1 MIPLVRRELLRFWRE
16 RTRVAGFVV
25 APLLF
30 WFVTSAGFGDF
41 NRFFSGSLALTLMF
55 SAIFA
60 NMSLI
65 EDRREGFLLGV
76 LVTQAPRSRIVAGK
90 ILGAALLAWSQSL
103 LFLAFLPFTAFRPP
117 FASLLA
123 VVPALFAIA
132 FVFTALGFLIAWKLN
147 SVQGFHAIINL
158 LLVPLWMTSGAL
170 FPLRTAA
177 TWLQWAMRLNPMTYA
192 LALIERL
199 LNPAADALLPSVLL
213 SATVTVLLG
222 GVLYAAAVRLA
233 REGE

>member
-1 MIPLVRRELLRFWRE
+1 MIPLARRELLRFWRE

-76 LVTQAPRSRIVAGK
+76 LVTRVSRAGVVAGK
-90 ILGAALLAWSQSL
+90 ILGASLLAWSQSL
-103 LFLAFLPFTAFRPP
+103 LLLAFVPFTAFRP
-117 FASLLA
+117 SWIA
-123 VVPALFAIA
+123 VILALFAIA
-132 FVFTALGFLIAWKLN
+132 FAFTAIGFLVAWKIN
-147 SVQGFHAIINL
+147 STQGFHAVINL
-158 LLVPLWMTSGAL
+158 LLLPMWMTSGAL
-170 FPLRTAA
+170 FPFATAQ
-177 TWLQWAMRLNPMTYA
+177 TWMQWAMRLNPMTYA
-192 LALIERL
+192 LALLERL
-199 LNPAADALLPSVLL
+199 LNPTPDPLLPSILVSTLVTLAVGAVLF
-213 SATVTVLLG
+213 AG
-222 GVLYAAAVRLA
+222 AVRLA
-233 REGE
+233 GESE

>member
-1 MIPLVRRELLRFWRE
+1 MIPLARRELLRFWRE
-16 RTRVAGFVV
+16 RTRVAGFVA

-76 LVTQAPRSRIVAGK
+76 LVTRASRASIVAGK
-90 ILGAALLAWSQSL
+90 IFGAALLAFSQSL

-117 FASLLA
+117 LTSLLA
-123 VVPALFAIA
+123 VIPALFAIA

-170 FPLRTAA
+170 FPLRTAQ

-199 LNPAADALLPSVLL
+199 LNPAADVLLPSVPV
-213 SATVTVLLG
+213 SAAVTVALACA
-222 GVLYAAAVRLA
+222 LYAAAVRLA
-233 REGE
+233 RESE

>member
-1 MIPLVRRELLRFWRE
+1 MMALARRELLRFWRE

-30 WFVTSAGFGDF
+30 WFVTSSGFGDF
-41 NRFFSGSLALTLMF
+41 NRFYSGSLALTLMF

-76 LVTQAPRSRIVAGK
+76 LVTRAPRWSVVAGK
-90 ILGAALLAWSQSL
+90 ILGASLLAWSQAL
-103 LFLAFLPFTAFRPP
+103 MFLAFLPFTAFRPP
-117 FASLLA
+117 WTA
-123 VVPALFAIA
+123 VAAVIPSLFAIA
-132 FVFTALGFLIAWKLN
+132 FAFTALGFLIAWKLN

-170 FPLRTAA
+170 FPIRTADA
-177 TWLQWAMRLNPMTYA
+177 WLQWAMRLNPMTYA
-192 LALIERL
+192 MALIERL
-199 LNPAADALLPSVLL
+199 LNPAADALLPSVPV
-213 SATVTVLLG
+213 SAAVTLVLG
-222 GVLYAAAVRLA
+222 AVLFAGAVRLA

>member
-103 LFLAFLPFTAFRPP
+103 LFLAFLPFTAFRPS

-177 TWLQWAMRLNPMTYA
+177 AWLQWAMRLNPMTYA

-213 SATVTVLLG
+213 SAAVTVLLG

-233 REGE
+233 RECE

>member
-1 MIPLVRRELLRFWRE
+1 
-16 RTRVAGFVV
+16 
-25 APLLF
+25 
-30 WFVTSAGFGDF
+30 
-41 NRFFSGSLALTLMF
+41 MF

-76 LVTQAPRSRIVAGK
+76 LVTRASRASVVAGK
-90 ILGAALLAWSQSL
+90 IGGAALLAWSQSL

-117 FASLLA
+117 VLSLLA
-123 VVPALFAIA
+123 AIPALFAIA
-132 FVFTALGFLIAWKLN
+132 FAFTAIGFLIAWKLN
-147 SVQGFHAIINL
+147 SVQGFHAVINL

-170 FPLRTAA
+170 FPLRTAEW
-177 TWLQWAMRLNPMTYA
+177 WLQWAMRLNPMTYA

-199 LNPAADALLPSVLL
+199 LNPSADVLLPSVPV
-213 SATVTVLLG
+213 SAMVTMVLG
-222 GVLYAAAVRLA
+222 IVLFAGAVRLA